1 MATAYKING
10 FTIGGKAVTQ
20 GMYLLTGTEYAPALA
35 PRRAVI
41 EVPGV
46 HYAIP
51 QWNDPLSQITVALK
65 IRVTDTSPE
74 SMASRW
80 NTLMGLLGMGTNLPV
95 TLTRVRGT
103 IEETADAQLVSMNTP
118 DFSCP
123 SNRADATIIFSI
135 PGGAWRGVQSD
146 VTFFNNSANIL
157 PNALASTVP
166 IADALLLLKG
176 PATAIQISDNNSN
189 TTIFWGDG
197 SSSVSSSQW
206 LLIDPRY
213 MRARLQ
219 TSEVWTFTTG
229 TNVTGALEFRGNGPI
244 TFTSR
249 GSGSFG
255 NRTGTFSV
263 NTSGGNNGVQVRSRY
278 AVV

>member
-10 FTIGGKAVTQ
+10 FTIGGKALQQ
-20 GMYLLTGTEYAPALA
+20 GMYLMEGTEYAPALS

-41 EVPGV
+41 EIPAT

-51 QWNDPLSQITVALK
+51 QWNDPLSQITVSLK
-65 IRVTDTSPE
+65 IRIVDLTPE
-74 SMASRW
+74 GLASRW
-80 NTLMGLLGMGTNLPV
+80 NTLMGLLGMGTNQPI

-123 SNRADATIIFSI
+123 GNRADATIIFNI
-135 PGGAWRGVQSD
+135 PGGAWRGPQTD
-146 VTFFNNSANIL
+146 QTFFNGSTNVL
-157 PNALASTVP
+157 PNAVASTVP
-166 IADALLLLKG
+166 IADSLLLLTG
-176 PATAIQISDNNSN
+176 PATSVQVTDNTSQ
-189 TTIFWGDG
+189 TSIFWGDG
-197 SSSVSSSQW
+197 TQTVNSNQW
-206 LLIDPRY
+206 LLIDPRN
-213 MRARLQ
+213 MRALLKGAANY
-219 TSEVWTFTTG
+219 VFDG
-229 TNVTGALEFRGNGPI
+229 GLNVTGALEFRGFGPL

-263 NTSGGNNGVQVRSRY
+263 SIAGGNNGVQVRSRY

>member
-10 FTIGGKAVTQ
+10 FTIGGNAVNA
-20 GMYLLTGTEYAPALA
+20 GIYLLEGTEYAPALA

-41 EVPGV
+41 EIPGV

-51 QWNDPLSQITVALK
+51 QWNDPLSQITVSL
-65 IRVTDTSPE
+65 RVRLVDGDAE
-74 SMASRW
+74 SLASRW
-80 NTLMGLLGMGTNLPV
+80 NTLMGLLGMGTNQPI

-103 IEETADAQLVSMNTP
+103 IEDTADAQLVSMNTP

-123 SNRADATIIFSI
+123 GSRADATLIFSI
-135 PGGAWRGVQSD
+135 PGGAWRGAETT
-146 VTFFNNSANIL
+146 VTFFNSASNTL
-157 PNALASTVP
+157 ANALASTVP

-176 PATAIQISDNNSN
+176 PATSLTVTDNTST

-197 SSSVSSSQW
+197 SSSVSAAQW

-219 TSEVWTFTTG
+219 SSETWSFTTG
-229 TNVTGALEFRGNGPI
+229 TNVTGALEFRGNGPL

-249 GSGSFG
+249 GSGAFG
-255 NRTGTFSV
+255 NRTGTFTV
-263 NTSGGNNGVQVRSRY
+263 TTAGGNNGVQVRSRY

>member
-10 FTIGGKAVTQ
+10 FTIGGNAVTQ
-20 GMYLLTGTEYAPALA
+20 GIYLLTGTEYAPALA

-41 EVPGV
+41 EVPNV

-51 QWNDPLSQITVALK
+51 QWDDPLSQITVALK
-65 IRVTDTSPE
+65 VRVVDLTPE

-80 NTLMGLLGMGTNLPV
+80 NTLMGLLGMGTNQPI

-123 SNRADATIIFSI
+123 ANRADATIIFNI
-135 PGGAWRGVQSD
+135 PGGAWRGASSD
-146 VTFFNNSANIL
+146 VTFFNSASNTL
-157 PNALASTVP
+157 ANALASTVP
-166 IADALLLLKG
+166 IADSLLLLKG
-176 PATAIQISDNNSN
+176 PATALTVTDNTS
-189 TTIFWGDG
+189 TTTVFWGDG

-213 MRARLQ
+213 MRARIQ

-229 TNVTGALEFRGNGPI
+229 TNVTGALEFRGNGPL

-249 GSGSFG
+249 GSGAFG
-255 NRTGTFSV
+255 NRTGTFTV
-263 NTSGGNNGVQVRSRY
+263 TTAGGNNGVQVRSRY

>member
-10 FTIGGKAVTQ
+10 FTIGGKAITS
-20 GMYLLTGTEYAPALA
+20 GMYLLEGTEYAPALA

-51 QWNDPLSQITVALK
+51 QWNDPLSQITVSLK
-65 IRVTDTSPE
+65 IRIVDLTPE
-74 SMASRW
+74 TLASRW
-80 NTLMGLLGMGTNLPV
+80 NTLMGLLGMGTNQPI

-123 SNRADATIIFSI
+123 SNRADATIIFNI
-135 PGGAWRGVQSD
+135 PGGAWRGTETT
-146 VTFFNNSANIL
+146 VTFFNSSSNTLA
-157 PNALASTVP
+157 NALSSTVP
-166 IADALLLLKG
+166 IVDSLLLLKG
-176 PATAIQISDNNSN
+176 PATSLTVTDNTS
-189 TTIFWGDG
+189 TTSIFWGDG
-197 SSSVSSSQW
+197 SSSVSSAQW

-219 TSEVWTFTTG
+219 SSEVWTFTTG
-229 TNVTGALEFRGNGPI
+229 TNVTGALEFRGNGPL

-255 NRTGTFSV
+255 NRTGTFTV
-263 NTSGGNNGVQVRSRY
+263 TTAGGNNGVQVRSRY

>member
-1 MATAYKING
+1 VATAYKING
-10 FTIGGKAVTQ
+10 FTIGGKAITS
-20 GMYLLTGTEYAPALA
+20 GMYLMEGTEYAPALA

-41 EVPGV
+41 EVPGA
-46 HYAIP
+46 HYAVP
-51 QWNDPLSQITVALK
+51 QWNDPLSQISVALK
-65 IRVTDTSPE
+65 IRLVDSSPE
-74 SMASRW
+74 TLASRW
-80 NTLMGLLGMGTNLPV
+80 NTLMGLLGMGTNQPI
-95 TLTRVRGT
+95 TLTRVRGSV
-103 IEETADAQLVSMNTP
+103 EETAEAQLVSMNTP

-123 SNRADATIIFSI
+123 GNWADATIIFNV
-135 PGGAWRGVQSD
+135 PGGAWRGPQTTQ
-146 VTFFNNSANIL
+146 TFFNGTGTL

-176 PATAIQISDNNSN
+176 PATSLTVTDNTS
-189 TTIFWGDG
+189 TTAIFWGDG
-197 SSSVSSSQW
+197 SSTVNASQW

-219 TSEVWTFTTG
+219 TSETWSFSSG
-229 TNVTGALEFRGNGPI
+229 TNVTGALEFRGYGPL

-249 GSGSFG
+249 GAGSFG

-263 NTSGGNNGVQVRSRY
+263 VTVGGNNGVQVRSRY

>member
-10 FTIGGKAVTQ
+10 FTIGGNAVNA
-20 GMYLLTGTEYAPALA
+20 GIYLLEGTEYAPALA

-41 EVPGV
+41 EIPGV

-51 QWNDPLSQITVALK
+51 QWNDPLSQITVSL
-65 IRVTDTSPE
+65 RVRLVDGDAE
-74 SMASRW
+74 SLASRW
-80 NTLMGLLGMGTNLPV
+80 NTLMGLLGMGTNQPI

-123 SNRADATIIFSI
+123 GSRADATRIFSI
-135 PGGAWRGVQSD
+135 PVGAWRGAETT
-146 VTFFNNSANIL
+146 VTFFNRASNTLA
-157 PNALASTVP
+157 NALASTVP
-166 IADALLLLKG
+166 IADALPLLKG
-176 PATAIQISDNNSN
+176 PATSLTVTANNST
-189 TTIFWGDG
+189 TTISLRHVPSAVGAA
-197 SSSVSSSQW
+197 QW

-219 TSEVWTFTTG
+219 SSETWSFTTG
-229 TNVTGALEFRGNGPI
+229 TNVTGALEFRGNGPL

-249 GSGSFG
+249 GSGAFG
-255 NRTGTFSV
+255 NRTGTFTV
-263 NTSGGNNGVQVRSRY
+263 TTAGGNNGVQVRSRY

>member
-10 FTIGGKAVTQ
+10 FTIGGKAITS
-20 GMYLLTGTEYAPALA
+20 GMYLLEGTEYAPALA
-35 PRRAVI
+35 PRRAVV

-51 QWNDPLSQITVALK
+51 QWNDPLSQITVSLK
-65 IRVTDTSPE
+65 IRIVDLTPE
-74 SMASRW
+74 TLASRW
-80 NTLMGLLGMGTNLPV
+80 NTLMGLLGMGTNQPV

-123 SNRADATIIFSI
+123 SNRADATIIFNI
-135 PGGAWRGVQSD
+135 PGGAWRGSETT
-146 VTFFNNSANIL
+146 VTFFNSSSNTLA
-157 PNALASTVP
+157 NALSSTVP
-166 IADALLLLKG
+166 IVDSLLLLKG
-176 PATAIQISDNNSN
+176 PATSLTVTDNTS
-189 TTIFWGDG
+189 TTSIFWGDG
-197 SSSVSSSQW
+197 SSSVSSAQW

-219 TSEVWTFTTG
+219 SSEVWTFTTG
-229 TNVTGALEFRGNGPI
+229 TNVTGALEFRGNGPL

-255 NRTGTFSV
+255 NRTGTFTV
-263 NTSGGNNGVQVRSRY
+263 TTAGGNNGVQVRSRY

>member
-10 FTIGGKAVTQ
+10 FTIGGKAVTT
-20 GMYLLTGTEYAPALA
+20 GMYLLAGTEYAPALA

-41 EVPGV
+41 ETPGT

-51 QWNDPLSQITVALK
+51 QWNDPLSQITVSLK
-65 IRVTDTSPE
+65 IRVVDLTPE
-74 SMASRW
+74 ALASRW
-80 NTLMGLLGMGTNLPV
+80 NTLMGLLGMGINGPI
-95 TLTRVRGT
+95 TLTRVRGS
-103 IEETADAQLVSMNTP
+103 IEETAEAQLVSANTP
-118 DFSCP
+118 DFNCP
-123 SNRADATIIFSI
+123 SNRADVTLIFNI
-135 PGGAWRGVQSD
+135 PGGSWRGPQTD
-146 VTFFNNSANIL
+146 QTFFNGTGNVL

-176 PATAIQISDNNSN
+176 PATALTVTDNTSS
-189 TTIFWGDG
+189 TTVFWGDG
-197 SSSVSSSQW
+197 SSSVNASQW

-219 TSEVWTFTTG
+219 SSESWSFSTG
-229 TNVTGALEFRGNGPI
+229 TNVGGALEFRNNGPL
-244 TFTSR
+244 TFTSK

-255 NRTGTFSV
+255 NRTGTFTV
-263 NTSGGNNGVQVRSRY
+263 TTAGGNNGVQVRSRY

>member
-10 FTIGGKAVTQ
+10 FTIGGKAVTS
-20 GMYLLTGTEYAPALA
+20 GMYLMEGTEYAPALA

-41 EVPGV
+41 EVPGA

-51 QWNDPLSQITVALK
+51 QWNDPLSQITVSLK
-65 IRVTDTSPE
+65 IRVVDTSPE
-74 SMASRW
+74 GLASRW
-80 NTLMGLLGMGTNLPV
+80 DTLMGLLGMGINQQIV
-95 TLTRVRGT
+95 LTRIRGT
-103 IEETADAQLVSMNTP
+103 IEESADAQLVSMNTP

-123 SNRADATIIFSI
+123 ANRTEATIIFNV
-135 PGGAWRGVQSD
+135 PGGAWRGTQTD
-146 VTFFNNSANIL
+146 ETFFNSSSNTL

-166 IADALLLLKG
+166 IADSLLLLKG
-176 PATAIQISDNNSN
+176 PATSFTITDNTSA

-213 MRARLQ
+213 MRARIQ
-219 TSEVWTFTTG
+219 SSETWSFSSG
-229 TNVTGALEFRGNGPI
+229 TNTTGALEFRGNGPL
-244 TFTSR
+244 TFTSK

-255 NRTGTFSV
+255 NRTGTFTV
-263 NTSGGNNGVQVRSRY
+263 TTAGGNNGVQVRSKY

>member
-10 FTIGGKAVTQ
+10 FTIGGNAVNA
-20 GMYLLTGTEYAPALA
+20 GIYLLEGTEYAPALA
-35 PRRAVI
+35 PRRAVVEI
-41 EVPGV
+41 PGV

-51 QWNDPLSQITVALK
+51 QWNDPLSQITVSL
-65 IRVTDTSPE
+65 RVRVVDGDAE
-74 SMASRW
+74 SLASRW
-80 NTLMGLLGMGTNLPV
+80 NTLMGLLGMGTNQPI

-123 SNRADATIIFSI
+123 GSRADATLIFSI
-135 PGGAWRGVQSD
+135 PGGAWRGSETT
-146 VTFFNNSANIL
+146 VTFFNSASNTL
-157 PNALASTVP
+157 ANALASTVP

-176 PATAIQISDNNSN
+176 PATSLTVTDNTST

-197 SSSVSSSQW
+197 SSSVSAAQW

-219 TSEVWTFTTG
+219 SSETWSFTTG
-229 TNVTGALEFRGNGPI
+229 TNVTGALEFRGNGPL

-249 GSGSFG
+249 GSGAFG
-255 NRTGTFSV
+255 NRTGTFTV
-263 NTSGGNNGVQVRSRY
+263 TTAGGNNGVQVRSRY

>member
-10 FTIGGKAVTQ
+10 FTIGGKALTA
-20 GMYLLTGTEYAPALA
+20 GMYLLEGTEYAPALA

-41 EVPGV
+41 EIPTV

-51 QWNDPLSQITVALK
+51 QWNDPLSQVTVALK
-65 IRVTDTSPE
+65 IRIVDVSPE
-74 SMASRW
+74 GLASRW
-80 NTLMGLLGMGTNLPV
+80 NTLMGLLGMGTNQPI

-103 IEETADAQLVSMNTP
+103 IEESADAQLVSMNTP

-123 SNRADATIIFSI
+123 ADRADATIIFNI
-135 PGGAWRGVQSD
+135 PGGAWRGPQSD
-146 VTFFNNSANIL
+146 VTFFNGSSNTLA
-157 PNALASTVP
+157 NALASTVP

-176 PATAIQISDNNSN
+176 PATSLTVTDNTSA
-189 TTIFWGDG
+189 TTVFWGDG
-197 SSSVSSSQW
+197 SSSVSSVQW

-213 MRARLQ
+213 MRARIQ
-219 TSEVWTFTTG
+219 TSETWSFSTG
-229 TNVTGALEFRGNGPI
+229 TNVTGALEFRGNGPL

-255 NRTGTFSV
+255 NRSGTFTV
-263 NTSGGNNGVQVRSRY
+263 TTAGGNNGVQVRSKY